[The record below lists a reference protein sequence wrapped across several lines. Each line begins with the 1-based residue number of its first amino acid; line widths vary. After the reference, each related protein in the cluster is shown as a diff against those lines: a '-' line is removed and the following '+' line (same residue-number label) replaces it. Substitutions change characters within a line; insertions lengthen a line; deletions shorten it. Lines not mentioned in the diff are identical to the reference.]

1 MLLQYC
7 ASLKLSNIY
16 ALGIVIAVLLSQKRR
31 NKNEKIDINNIS
43 EFAGGLLY

>member
-1 MLLQYC
+1 
-7 ASLKLSNIY
+7 
-16 ALGIVIAVLLSQKRR
+16 VIAVLLSQKRR